1 MAFEA
6 PGERLAAH
14 RLHLPF
20 PPPPATLTSTSSV
33 SPLVVE
39 NKART
44 LHPITHVYHTADPI
58 PFGACTGIRSLCA
71 KGGYALETGCH
82 LGKTILYDTVSKD
95 RRRVSIMNHPIAR
108 VIELLGGEWVEEGI
122 DGEIKEVPE
131 AKGEED
137 CIVSPSPITV
147 ETKS

>member
-1 MAFEA
+1 
-6 PGERLAAH
+6 
-14 RLHLPF
+14 
-20 PPPPATLTSTSSV
+20 
-33 SPLVVE
+33 
-39 NKART
+39 
-44 LHPITHVYHTADPI
+44 
-58 PFGACTGIRSLCA
+58 
-71 KGGYALETGCH
+71 
-82 LGKTILYDTVSKD
+82 
-95 RRRVSIMNHPIAR
+95 MNHPIAR